1 MAMSIDFRWKV
12 PTVSGQSA
20 DAEERSR
27 GLQTLG
33 AGIGT
38 AIGNWRKEQRDKAI
52 RELAQSNWQKQF
64 DAAEAQ
70 RKLSNEMQGKQFAEQ
85 VRLNNA
91 NLARMS
97 EEAETRKKQQEW
109 LQRFYDTYVGEDP
122 EEKEYRQLYQEL
134 YGEVPSAPSIDVLL
148 NPGLKVR

>member
-1 MAMSIDFRWKV
+1 MSMSIDFRWKV
-12 PTVSGQSA
+12 PTVSAQSA
-20 DAEERSR
+20 DAEDRSR

-33 AGIGT
+33 TGIGT

-64 DAAEAQ
+64 DANEAQ
-70 RKLSNEMQGKQFAEQ
+70 RTLSNEMQGKQFAEQ
-85 VRLNNA
+85 VRLNDA
-91 NLARMS
+91 NLARMR
-97 EEAETRKKQQEW
+97 EDADIRRKQQEW

-134 YGEVPSAPSIDVLL
+134 YGEAPGAPSLDVLL
-148 NPGLKVR
+148 NPSLKVR